1 MKVLHILY
9 QSLPQVSG
17 SSIRSRDTLMSLQ
30 EIGINTIAITS
41 PFQRSLNNEK
51 QDIIDGVV
59 YIRTSKNVNVDNFG
73 ERKSILKK
81 ISRFFSI
88 IPFGIK
94 LYKHVKEERPDILH
108 AHAMF
113 YCALPTII
121 VGKIFKIPVVYEF
134 RSLWM
139 FDKNNDNKKSLI
151 SNFWLNVETFLLK
164 KSDYVI
170 FLNENLKRYFTKH
183 SRLLGNSIVINNAI
197 NTTYINQLKGK
208 NKFERQSRDLVFGY
222 IGTITAYE
230 GIDFMIESFQE
241 LNREGESFKLIIYG
255 KGDEEEKIKKLINQY
270 KGENNIEFRGSI
282 PPENVVEAY
291 AEIDVIVNPRIE
303 NEVTNSVTPLKPLE
317 AMAYEK
323 LFVGSDVGGI
333 LEIVNKDTG
342 IVFKA
347 GDKIDFKKNI
357 KHVAN
362 MSIAENETIIKNAL
376 NYVEKNKSWKQ
387 NAIKYKDIYLSLLNK
402 NK

>member
-30 EIGINTIAITS
+30 EIGINAIAITS

-170 FLNENLKRYFTKH
+170 FLN
-183 SRLLGNSIVINNAI
+183 
-197 NTTYINQLKGK
+197 
-208 NKFERQSRDLVFGY
+208 
-222 IGTITAYE
+222 
-230 GIDFMIESFQE
+230 
-241 LNREGESFKLIIYG
+241 
-255 KGDEEEKIKKLINQY
+255 
-270 KGENNIEFRGSI
+270 
-282 PPENVVEAY
+282 
-291 AEIDVIVNPRIE
+291 
-303 NEVTNSVTPLKPLE
+303 
-317 AMAYEK
+317 
-323 LFVGSDVGGI
+323 
-333 LEIVNKDTG
+333 
-342 IVFKA
+342 
-347 GDKIDFKKNI
+347 
-357 KHVAN
+357 
-362 MSIAENETIIKNAL
+362 
-376 NYVEKNKSWKQ
+376 
-387 NAIKYKDIYLSLLNK
+387 
-402 NK
+402 